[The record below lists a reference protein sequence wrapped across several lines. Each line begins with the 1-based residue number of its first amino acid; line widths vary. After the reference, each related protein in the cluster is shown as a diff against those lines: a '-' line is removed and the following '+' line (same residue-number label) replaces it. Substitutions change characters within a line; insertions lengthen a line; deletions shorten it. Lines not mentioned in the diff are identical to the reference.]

1 METRVVRGY
10 HIHIYYD
17 QRDGPGAASALSDA
31 IAERFDVEIGMW
43 RDKPGGPHPAPMF
56 QVNFA
61 AALFA
66 DVVPWLMLNRGGL
79 DLLVH
84 PETGDDVADHGDHAL
99 WLGHT
104 LPIDFD
110 AVREFMEE
118 RRRRE
123 AAGAAG

>member
-10 HIHIYYD
+10 NIHIYYD
-17 QRDGPGAASALSDA
+17 QQDGPGAASALRDA
-31 IAERFDVEIGMW
+31 IAERFDVEIGMR

-61 AALFA
+61 AVLFA

-99 WLGHT
+99 WLGQT
-104 LPIDFD
+104 LRIDFD
-110 AVREFMEE
+110 AVREFIEE

-123 AAGAAG
+123 ATGAAG